1 MYFLWNMGSFQCNVS
16 FQGIEL
22 SFSRNILIESWDFSD
37 PIHLFFRSMIHE
49 DSWLETLTP
58 IRKEIK
64 PFKCKF
70 RKFLTAKRVKLQCIF
85 YILDVWPVDPLQT
98 KLLWF
103 WGGKKNCQPICQV
116 AAPWKSFSR
125 DPLMVSACPKKKER
139 ENTFLYM
146 IASCHTPFYS
156 AWEDDGRWVSLS
168 FLVGNVLYVRLGLS
182 AFLKKMILPTGKNQF
197 EKG

>member
-85 YILDVWPVDPLQT
+85 YILSVWPVDPLQT

-103 WGGKKNCQPICQV
+103 WGGKKNCQPICRSQLRGKV
-116 AAPWKSFSR
+116 FPEILWWCQHVQKR
-125 DPLMVSACPKKKER
+125 KR
-139 ENTFLYM
+139 EK
-146 IASCHTPFYS
+146 TPFCT
-156 AWEDDGRWVSLS
+156 W
-168 FLVGNVLYVRLGLS
+168 
-182 AFLKKMILPTGKNQF
+182 
-197 EKG
+197 